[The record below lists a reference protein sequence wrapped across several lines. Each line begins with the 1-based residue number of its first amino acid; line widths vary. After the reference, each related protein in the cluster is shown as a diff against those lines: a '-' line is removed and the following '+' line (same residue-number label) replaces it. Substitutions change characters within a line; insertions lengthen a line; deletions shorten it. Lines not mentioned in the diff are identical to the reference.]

1 MKGVRHLIQCHCILP
16 QYRKAPEPVFHKF
29 VVFSEVSDDDEF
41 LPKLAQCNNCG
52 VIHKVIDACKS
63 EIVAGLDDSLSLLTI
78 EEIKSSLTLD
88 LCSILTTYKCDISVW
103 ENVKFIYENKSWGEK
118 IVLSKDDIDGILQVK
133 VLQILDNNRVKIDS
147 HVYESEIG

>member
-29 VVFSEVSDDDEF
+29 VVFSEVGEDDEF

-103 ENVKFIYENKSWGEK
+103 ENVKFIYENKIWGEK
-118 IVLSKDDIDGILQVK
+118 IVLSKDDVDGILQVK
-133 VLQILDNNRVKIDS
+133 VLQILDKNKVKIDS

>member
-29 VVFSEVSDDDEF
+29 VVFSEVNEEDEF

-63 EIVAGLDDSLSLLTI
+63 EIVPGLDESLSLLTI

-118 IVLSKDDIDGILQVK
+118 VVLSKDDIDGILQVK
-133 VLQILDNNRVKIDS
+133 VLQIIDEKKVKINS